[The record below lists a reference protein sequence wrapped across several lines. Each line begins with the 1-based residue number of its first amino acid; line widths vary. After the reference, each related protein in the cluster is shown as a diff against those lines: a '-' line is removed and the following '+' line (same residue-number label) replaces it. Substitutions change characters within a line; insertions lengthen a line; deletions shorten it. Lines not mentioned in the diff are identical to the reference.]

1 MTWSFDPAVAL
12 VNLSA
17 VWICCASSTRSNWFV
32 LPDLSGST
40 KAKPLGQE
48 LRSTRFTESLKTRKI
63 VSVIAL
69 KSASKAFE
77 THCVKYVCR
86 KGFR

>member
-63 VSVIAL
+63 VRSSIVNVVH
-69 KSASKAFE
+69 
-77 THCVKYVCR
+77 T
-86 KGFR
+86 

>member
-63 VSVIAL
+63 VIAL
-69 KSASKAFE
+69 KSAL
-77 THCVKYVCR
+77 
-86 KGFR
+86 KGK

>member
-69 KSASKAFE
+69 KKPQKVEAFE
-77 THCVKYVCR
+77 THYIIT
-86 KGFR
+86 